1 MSISLLITVVL
12 LYTGWIVLCKLEE
25 EEYENERLQKTRG
38 KDSRGY

>member
-25 EEYENERLQKTRG
+25 EE
-38 KDSRGY
+38 SRKIKSKE